1 MCPWHWVARHT
12 ASPFSLQ
19 VVYPCYQSWGGGCSV
34 QCLTLALSSS
44 CRVEEDAHC
53 PVSIPGRLQSNLG
66 MKTLQLSCC
75 ALILFL
81 SLPPSAPPIYFFNQY
96 EILGVQMLSKMCPW
110 VRLRRQLST
119 VPDFLSRAHVK
130 RIWQCVFAMQA
141 LGNQQRRTS
150 GTHRE
155 HGEFRMLSKR
165 RWTAFMRTLH
175 VVLYTWI
182 TKRSLLMS

>member
-19 VVYPCYQSWGGGCSV
+19 VVYPCQGVQSNV
-34 QCLTLALSSS
+34 LLALSSS
-44 CRVEEDAHC
+44 RRVEEDAHC

-119 VPDFLSRAHVK
+119 VPGFLSRAHVK
-130 RIWQCVFAMQA
+130 RVWSVCLQC
-141 LGNQQRRTS
+141 
-150 GTHRE
+150 
-155 HGEFRMLSKR
+155 R
-165 RWTAFMRTLH
+165 RWAISREEPLGPTGSVENSECCLKGGGH
-175 VVLYTWI
+175 YVLSSI
-182 TKRSLLMS
+182 RGLQRGAC